1 MGWKGTAATAPR
13 LRIGGVMAD
22 LPYASSVTGQGR
34 EKEIRECLR
43 GVGASAIGFM
53 VDDDRNMV
61 IAQFRLHGREIT
73 VPVSVAAYEL
83 AWLKATP
90 CGPRTD
96 PKTHKARARQQAER
110 AVWAVLADWIKAQ
123 AAMMV
128 CGFLD
133 ADTAFLPHI
142 AAPDGRRV
150 IDAIRGSDAGAKLLP
165 PPDKGGANA

>member
-1 MGWKGTAATAPR
+1 
-13 LRIGGVMAD
+13 MAD
-22 LPYASSVTGQGR
+22 LPYSSSKAGQAR
-34 EKEIRECLR
+34 EREFRDCLR

-53 VDDDRNMV
+53 VDDDADQV

-73 VPVSVAAYEL
+73 IPVSVAAYEA

-96 PKTHKARARQQAER
+96 MKTHKARARAQAET
-110 AVWAVLADWIKAQ
+110 AVWGVLADWIKAQ

-133 ADTAFLPHI
+133 TDTAFLPHI

-150 IDAIRGSDAGAKLLP
+150 IDAIRDGAGGAKLLP
-165 PPDKGGANA
+165 QPKGHDNG